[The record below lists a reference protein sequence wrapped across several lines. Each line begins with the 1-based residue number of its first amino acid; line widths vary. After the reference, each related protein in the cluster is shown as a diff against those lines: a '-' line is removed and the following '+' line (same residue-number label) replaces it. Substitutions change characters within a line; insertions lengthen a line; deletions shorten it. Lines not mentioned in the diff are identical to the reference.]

1 MTTSPH
7 DPDTEAAE
15 QEVPEAGQATSQQE
29 PEAAKPDAAELE
41 DRLRRAL
48 ADLDNLRKRHAREL
62 ERVRS
67 EERANATAAWLPVL
81 DNLELALE
89 HAEADPE
96 SIVEGVR
103 AIRDQAVDLLA
114 RLGYPRQEEVGVPF
128 DPNRHE
134 AVEVVAAEDAEPGTV
149 VRVRRPG
156 YGDVDNQLRP
166 SAVSVTRPPG

>member
-7 DPDTEAAE
+7 EPDTEPDEREQQAE
-15 QEVPEAGQATSQQE
+15 QPQEA
-29 PEAAKPDAAELE
+29 EAARPDAAELE

-48 ADLDNLRKRHAREL
+48 ADLDNLRKRHVREL
-62 ERVRS
+62 GRVRA
-67 EERANATAAWLPVL
+67 EEREKTTAAWLPVL

-114 RLGYPRQEEVGVPF
+114 RLGYPRQEEVGVAF
-128 DPNRHE
+128 DPSRHE
-134 AVEVVAAEDAEPGTV
+134 VVDVVSDSDAEPGTV
-149 VRVRRPG
+149 VGVRRPG
-156 YGDVDNQLRP
+156 YGERDNQLRP
-166 SAVSVTRPPG
+166 TAVSVTRQSG